1 MLKRILLVSTSAHD
15 MNGHPTGLWLEELA
29 APYNLFKKAKFD
41 VDIVSIQG
49 GRVPI
54 DRVSIPNGIPC
65 EFKHVAS
72 LLQNTKPIPNVHFSD
87 YDAVL
92 FGGGHG
98 AIVDFPGNPY
108 VANLIVNM
116 YNNNRIVAAVCHGV
130 SSLVGV
136 KNKDGSFFS
145 AGKHI
150 TGYTNDEE
158 KAVHLEKRVP
168 FLLENKLKEE
178 GALFYV
184 APNFTPHVV
193 VDGRLITGQNPQSS
207 MEIGK
212 AIRRAVNKV

>member
-29 APYNLFKKAKFD
+29 APYNLFKKLSSML
-41 VDIVSIQG
+41 ILCRY
-49 GRVPI
+49 RVVEYRLIECLFRTGYLVNLSMWLLCCKIRI
-54 DRVSIPNGIPC
+54 DLKGS
-65 EFKHVAS
+65 F
-72 LLQNTKPIPNVHFSD
+72 LD

-108 VANLIVNM
+108 VANLIENM

-145 AGKHI
+145 AGKRI

-212 AIRRAVNKV
+212 AIRRAVNKL

>member
-29 APYNLFKKAKFD
+29 APYNLFKKLSSMLILCRYRA
-41 VDIVSIQG
+41 VECRLI
-49 GRVPI
+49 
-54 DRVSIPNGIPC
+54 
-65 EFKHVAS
+65 EFLFRTGYLVNLSMS
-72 LLQNTKPIPNVHFSD
+72 LLYCKNTKSISTVHFSD

-136 KNKDGSFFS
+136 KNKDGSFL
-145 AGKHI
+145 
-150 TGYTNDEE
+150 
-158 KAVHLEKRVP
+158 VRVS
-168 FLLENKLKEE
+168 
-178 GALFYV
+178 
-184 APNFTPHVV
+184 
-193 VDGRLITGQNPQSS
+193 I
-207 MEIGK
+207 
-212 AIRRAVNKV
+212 

>member
-1 MLKRILLVSTSAHD
+1 MKRILLVSTSAHD

-29 APYNLFKKAKFD
+29 VPYHVFKKAKFD

-49 GRVPI
+49 DKVPI
-54 DRVSIPNGIPC
+54 DRVSIPNGIPR
-65 EFKHVAS
+65 EFKRVAS
-72 LLQNTKPIPNVHFSD
+72 LLQNTKPISTVQFLD

-108 VANLIVNM
+108 VANLIENM

-130 SSLVGV
+130 SSLVRV
-136 KNKDGSFFS
+136 KNKDGSFFV
-145 AGKHI
+145 AGKRI

-168 FLLENKLKEE
+168 FLLESKLKEE

-212 AIRRAVNKV
+212 AIRRAVNKL

>member
-1 MLKRILLVSTSAHD
+1 

-54 DRVSIPNGIPC
+54 DRVSIPNGIPR

-72 LLQNTKPIPNVHFSD
+72 LLQNTNQISKVHFLD

-108 VANLIVNM
+108 VANLIENM

-145 AGKHI
+145 AD
-150 TGYTNDEE
+150 DEE

-212 AIRRAVNKV
+212 AIRRAVNKL

>member
-29 APYNLFKKAKFD
+29 APYHVLKKAKFD
-41 VDIVSIQG
+41 VDIVSIN
-49 GRVPI
+49 I
-54 DRVSIPNGIPC
+54 DRVSIPNGIPR

-72 LLQNTKPIPNVHFSD
+72 LLQNTRPISNVHFSD

-108 VANLIVNM
+108 VANLIENM

-136 KNKDGSFFS
+136 KNKDGSFFV
-145 AGKHI
+145 AGKRI

-158 KAVHLEKRVP
+158 RAVHLEKRVP
-168 FLLENKLKEE
+168 FLLESKLKEE

-193 VDGRLITGQNPQSS
+193 VDGHLITGQNPQSS
-207 MEIGK
+207 VEIGK
-212 AIRRAVNKV
+212 AIKRAVNKL

>member
-54 DRVSIPNGIPC
+54 DRVSIPNGIPR

-72 LLQNTKPIPNVHFSD
+72 LLQNTKSISTVHFSD

-145 AGKHI
+145 AGKRI

-158 KAVHLEKRVP
+158 KSCTFRKTSAV
-168 FLLENKLKEE
+168 F
-178 GALFYV
+178 
-184 APNFTPHVV
+184 
-193 VDGRLITGQNPQSS
+193 
-207 MEIGK
+207 
-212 AIRRAVNKV
+212 IRK

>member
-29 APYNLFKKAKFD
+29 PYHVFKKAKFD
-41 VDIVSIQG
+41 VDIVSIKG

-54 DRVSIPNGIPC
+54 DRVSIPNGIPR

-72 LLQNTKPIPNVHFSD
+72 LLQNTRPISNVHFSD

-108 VANLIVNM
+108 VVNLIENM

-136 KNKDGSFFS
+136 KNQDGSF
-145 AGKHI
+145 
-150 TGYTNDEE
+150 
-158 KAVHLEKRVP
+158 LLRVS
-168 FLLENKLKEE
+168 
-178 GALFYV
+178 V
-184 APNFTPHVV
+184 
-193 VDGRLITGQNPQSS
+193 
-207 MEIGK
+207 
-212 AIRRAVNKV
+212 

>member
-29 APYNLFKKAKFD
+29 VPYHVFKKAKFD

-49 GRVPI
+49 DKVPI
-54 DRVSIPNGIPC
+54 DRVSIPNGIPR
-65 EFKHVAS
+65 EFKRVAS
-72 LLQNTKPIPNVHFSD
+72 LLQNTKPISTVQFLD

-108 VANLIVNM
+108 VANLIENM

-130 SSLVGV
+130 SSLVRV
-136 KNKDGSFFS
+136 KNKDGSFFV
-145 AGKHI
+145 AGKRI

-168 FLLENKLKEE
+168 FLLESKLKEE

-212 AIRRAVNKV
+212 AIRRAVNKL

>member
-1 MLKRILLVSTSAHD
+1 MLKRVLLVSTSAHD
-15 MNGHPTGLWLEELA
+15 MRGHPTGLWLEELA
-29 APYNLFKKAKFD
+29 APYDLFKKAKFD
-41 VDIVSIQG
+41 VDLVSIKG

-54 DRVSIPNGIPC
+54 DRVSIPNGIPR
-65 EFKHVAS
+65 EFKHVATI
-72 LLQNTKPIPNVHFSD
+72 LQNTKPISKAHFSD

-108 VANLIVNM
+108 VASLIVNM

-130 SSLVGV
+130 SALVGV

-158 KAVHLEKRVP
+158 KAVHLENRVP
-168 FLLENKLKEE
+168 FLLESKLKKE
-178 GALFYV
+178 GALVYV

-193 VDGRLITGQNPQSS
+193 VDGHLITGQNPQSS
-207 MEIGK
+207 IKIGK
-212 AIRRAVNKV
+212 AIKRALNKL

>member
-29 APYNLFKKAKFD
+29 APYHVLKKAKFD
-41 VDIVSIQG
+41 VDIVSIKG

-54 DRVSIPNGIPC
+54 DRVSIPNGIPR

-72 LLQNTKPIPNVHFSD
+72 LLQNTRPISNVHFSD

-108 VANLIVNM
+108 VANLIENM

-136 KNKDGSFFS
+136 KIRM
-145 AGKHI
+145 A
-150 TGYTNDEE
+150 
-158 KAVHLEKRVP
+158 R
-168 FLLENKLKEE
+168 FLLR
-178 GALFYV
+178 V
-184 APNFTPHVV
+184 SV
-193 VDGRLITGQNPQSS
+193 
-207 MEIGK
+207 
-212 AIRRAVNKV
+212 